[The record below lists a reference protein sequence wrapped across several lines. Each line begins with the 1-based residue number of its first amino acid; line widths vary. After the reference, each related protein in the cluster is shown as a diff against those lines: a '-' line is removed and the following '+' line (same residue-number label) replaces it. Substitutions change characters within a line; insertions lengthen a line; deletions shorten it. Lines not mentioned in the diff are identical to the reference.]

1 MVSPRMVGDLW
12 YSKRRHYF
20 CGADGTSVGRPP
32 RHCERPARLNHRR
45 HCARI
50 PRIQDLRIQHLRIQH
65 S

>member
-20 CGADGTSVGRPP
+20 CGSDGTSVGRLLI
-32 RHCERPARLNHRR
+32 HHLLIH
-45 HCARI
+45 
-50 PRIQDLRIQHLRIQH
+50 HLRIQH